1 MKQRNLY
8 NIYVFERS
16 GRDGASL
23 PFLALVAFS
32 FYLYVKKKYTYK
44 SDIYIITNKKTFEK
58 RVEIYI

>member
-32 FYLYVKKKYTYK
+32 FCLYVKNEYTNK
-44 SDIYIITNKKTFEK
+44 SDIYIITDKKD
-58 RVEIYI
+58 I

>member
-23 PFLALVAFS
+23 PFFVLAAFS
-32 FYLYVKKKYTYK
+32 FCLYVKNKYAYK
-44 SDIYIITNKKTFEK
+44 SDIYIITDKND
-58 RVEIYI
+58 I

>member
-32 FYLYVKKKYTYK
+32 FCLYVKNEYTNK
-44 SDIYIITNKKTFEK
+44 SDIYIITDKKDIREK
-58 RVEIYI
+58 S